1 MREGKEGDHL
11 CILAGGQKEKSD
23 HDWRSGGREAFDRKR
38 LLMMAVIFLARRKRG
53 GKERSV
59 VCVGGGEGEK

>member
-23 HDWRSGGREAFDRKR
+23 HDWRSGGEAFVLKR